1 VTYDFWGLYATV
13 GQGSIWMLAPLGR
26 NEVVRVSMTTGK
38 PLSVVYPGGS
48 CSQYCMQI
56 YDAAGAVWEPT
67 SQQILRIDPA
77 RMPG

>member
-1 VTYDFWGLYATV
+1 
-13 GQGSIWMLAPLGR
+13 MLAPLGH

-48 CSQYCMQI
+48 CNQYCMQI
-56 YDAAGAVWEPT
+56 YAAGGAVWEPT